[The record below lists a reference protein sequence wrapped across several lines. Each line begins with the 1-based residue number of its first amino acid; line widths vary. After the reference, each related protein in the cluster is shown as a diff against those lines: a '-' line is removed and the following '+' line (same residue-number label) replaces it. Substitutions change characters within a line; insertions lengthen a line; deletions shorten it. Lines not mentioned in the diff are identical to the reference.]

1 MNMAEQSKTEETATF
16 CPTKAG
22 NGYKVVVNG
31 VWYYAS
37 KQQVLDLVEGRQK
50 ACTFHT
56 IKDE

>member
-1 MNMAEQSKTEETATF
+1 MANENTNEQTATL

-37 KQQVLDLVEGRQK
+37 KQQVMDVVEGRQR
-50 ACTFHT
+50 AATFHT
-56 IKDE
+56 IKDEQ

>member
-1 MNMAEQSKTEETATF
+1 MAEENENGETATM

-37 KQQVLDLVEGRQK
+37 KAQVLEMVNGQSR
-50 ACTFHT
+50 ACAFHT
-56 IKDE
+56 IKDEQ